1 MPDPIYLTVGTGAA
15 PSAPFTLE
23 RPQLSMV
30 VAVPSLTASDVRPQF
45 GTTSGGGFATLVRPD
60 GSGLPFSI
68 HSGTGPAVGMIERP
82 PTPWGRLNVVASQ
95 TEVRTFTIFS
105 AR

>member
-1 MPDPIYLTVGTGAA
+1 MSDPIYLTVGTGAA

-45 GTTSGGGFATLVRPD
+45 GTTSGGGFANLVRPD
-60 GSGLPFSI
+60 GGGLSVSI
-68 HSGTGPAVGMIERP
+68 HSGTGPAVGIIDP
-82 PTPWGRLNVVASQ
+82 PTPWGRLTVVASQ

-105 AR
+105 ATR